1 MKRFSI
7 VQTGY
12 DINEV
17 NRFIDIVINR
27 LEKISNE
34 NTILSREIEK
44 LKEEKINNEINNKD
58 LSRALIAV
66 QETTDKMK
74 EMANIE
80 AKMIIEEAKRNA
92 SSIVHEALVSAQ
104 KIEKIKELKC

>member
-17 NRFIDIVINR
+17 NRFIDIVVNR

-34 NTILSREIEK
+34 NTLLTRENERLLLLIHLFFTPQVYVEFAYFSK
-44 LKEEKINNEINNKD
+44 KVHNTVSTPKPRVLTGVYNKEEIYNEN
-58 LSRALIAV
+58 
-66 QETTDKMK
+66 
-74 EMANIE
+74 
-80 AKMIIEEAKRNA
+80 
-92 SSIVHEALVSAQ
+92 
-104 KIEKIKELKC
+104 